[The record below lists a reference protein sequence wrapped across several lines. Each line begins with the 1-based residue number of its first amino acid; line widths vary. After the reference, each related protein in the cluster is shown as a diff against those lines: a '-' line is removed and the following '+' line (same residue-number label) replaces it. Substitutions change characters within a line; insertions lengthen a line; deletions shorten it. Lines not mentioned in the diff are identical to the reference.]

1 MKQQFLDLTGL
12 KELVNSI
19 KQLITN
25 HTHKYA
31 GSATEGG
38 TANSAA
44 KLETARKI
52 GKASFDGTNDISL
65 SQMGALDIIDITREE
80 YDSLI
85 TNNQIDNNAYY
96 NVTNEFD
103 SVNVINDSLV
113 QNYTAFSSDK
123 SEKTYAKKSIITTA
137 TLSANKWTGSSAP
150 YSYILSVSGVTASNI
165 VEIDYASNA
174 SSQAIEAYQEA
185 MLADGGQAIDQITI
199 NATEKPT
206 VDIPIIIVVRNDGD
220 LVEQIAEPEPEP
232 ELPKKYTIYNNKEN
246 FSLSNGHGGTCDS
259 LSFNEGEAVNVTL
272 VTSGEFKN
280 VDVTITDVDG
290 NNFTDFTYTTRKY
303 SVVDISL
310 TMPNKDLYI
319 TAKFVVEK
327 PKYNVTTT
335 YISTTTTSYE
345 PGSHVNFRITNGI
358 TNNPSVTVTDSNGNL
373 FTNYT
378 FDQSTTIIDF
388 IMPETNLTIILKDNP
403 LID

>member
-1 MKQQFLDLTGL
+1 MKQQFLDPTGL
-12 KELVNSI
+12 KELVSSI

-44 KLETARKI
+44 RLETARKI

-65 SQMGALDIIDITREE
+65 SQMGAIDIIDITREE

-85 TNNQIDNNAYY
+85 TNNQIDNDAYY
-96 NVTNEFD
+96 NITNEFD

-113 QNYTAFSSDK
+113 QNCTAFSSDK
-123 SEKTYAKKSIITTA
+123 SEKTYAKKSIVTTA

-206 VDIPIIIVVRNDGD
+206 VDIPIIVVVRNDGD
-220 LVEQIAEPEPEP
+220 LVE
-232 ELPKKYTIYNNKEN
+232 
-246 FSLSNGHGGTCDS
+246 
-259 LSFNEGEAVNVTL
+259 
-272 VTSGEFKN
+272 
-280 VDVTITDVDG
+280 
-290 NNFTDFTYTTRKY
+290 
-303 SVVDISL
+303 
-310 TMPNKDLYI
+310 
-319 TAKFVVEK
+319 
-327 PKYNVTTT
+327 
-335 YISTTTTSYE
+335 
-345 PGSHVNFRITNGI
+345 
-358 TNNPSVTVTDSNGNL
+358 
-373 FTNYT
+373 
-378 FDQSTTIIDF
+378 
-388 IMPETNLTIILKDNP
+388 
-403 LID
+403 